1 MNNISANEL
10 AELERQVTRLEDIQ
24 AIEDLERIY
33 GYYFDTR
40 QMDKIVDLFSENT
53 VSVEIE
59 SHGQFLGKE
68 GVRKMYQMGAGRQP
82 NIDSKSAD
90 KPTLRQP
97 GAAGGMTVIIQIG
110 GVVTLSDDGLSAK
123 GRWHTWLAESFPF
136 GGEMGQYWLHGYY
149 ENEFVKENGKW
160 LFSKLFWNTT
170 FYTRFET
177 GWLVQPLV
185 GFLPMPDYD
194 NPPTAFFPYPSGYRF
209 PYSFPHPVTGEMTPP
224 RTIYRHP
231 MST

>member
-1 MNNISANEL
+1 MNIEAL
-10 AELERQVTRLEDIQ
+10 DDLERQVTRLEDIQ

-40 QMDKIVDLFSENT
+40 QMSKIVDLFSENA

-59 SHGQFLGKE
+59 SHGQFLGME
-68 GVRKMYQMGAGRQP
+68 GVKRMYLGAVGGGGRDRP
-82 NIDSKSAD
+82 A
-90 KPTLRQP
+90 PPER
-97 GAAGGMTVIIQIG
+97 GRRMAGGGNTIIQIG
-110 GVVTLSDDGLSAK
+110 GVITLAEDGLTAK
-123 GRWHTWLAESFPF
+123 GRWQTWLAESFPF
-136 GGEMGQYWLHGYY
+136 AGVMGQYWLHGYY

-160 LFSKLFWNTT
+160 LFTRLFWNTT

-185 GFLPMPDYD
+185 GFLPMPGSD

-209 PYSFPHPVTGEMTPP
+209 PYSFPHPVTGEEGTTPAP
-224 RTIYRHP
+224 FQHP
-231 MST
+231 MAT

>member
-1 MNNISANEL
+1 MNDNINIE
-10 AELERQVTRLEDIQ
+10 ELEKQVTRLEDIQ

-59 SHGQFLGKE
+59 SHGQFLGKD
-68 GVRKMYQMGAGRQP
+68 GVRKMYQLGAGGGNRQP
-82 NIDSKSAD
+82 VSKR
-90 KPTLRQP
+90 PQR
-97 GAAGGMTVIIQIG
+97 GFAGGGTTIIQIG
-110 GVVTLSDDGLSAK
+110 GVVTVAEDGVNAK
-123 GRWHTWLAESFPF
+123 GRWHTWLAETFPF
-136 GGEMGQYWLHGYY
+136 GGTMGQYWLHGYY
-149 ENEFVKENGKW
+149 ENEFVKENGIW

-177 GWLVQPLV
+177 GWQVQPLV

-209 PYSFPHPVTGEMTPP
+209 PYSFPHPVTGEQDTAVSG
-224 RTIYRHP
+224 YQHP
-231 MST
+231 MAM